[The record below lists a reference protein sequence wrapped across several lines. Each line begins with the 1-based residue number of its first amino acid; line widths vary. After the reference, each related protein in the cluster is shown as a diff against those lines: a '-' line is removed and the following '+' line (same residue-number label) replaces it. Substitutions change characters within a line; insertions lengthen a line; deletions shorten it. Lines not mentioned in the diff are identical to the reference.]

1 MFHLFEVWLHCPD
14 MYIDIYIY
22 IITRTILFDPIF
34 YPLPWMRRP
43 PSQDTGETEEIVTV
57 GLPWCDSNTKRDVE
71 TTCGKYTTED

>member
-1 MFHLFEVWLHCPD
+1 
-14 MYIDIYIY
+14 
-22 IITRTILFDPIF
+22 
-34 YPLPWMRRP
+34 MRRP